1 MLLTRRTNFCII
13 QNVKKISKPRGA
25 IMKLRKFLSLL
36 LAVMLV
42 LSMTA
47 CQQNEAEQP
56 AEEEKPQDL
65 VSAVKQGE
73 GTGKYGLFKV
83 EVTLENSEIRDIKVI
98 ESSESGFTEPVIEQL
113 TKQMVDS
120 NSVEVD
126 AVTGATL
133 TSFAFINAVKDAVEQ
148 SGAVLTAKEV
158 QAEAEKVEDITTDIV
173 IIGSGGAGLTAAIE
187 ATNAGA
193 KVIVV
198 EKNGFMGGNTNY
210 ATGGMNAAGTKYQE
224 VDGIKDSAE
233 LYYSDTLKGGK
244 NLNNPE
250 LLKVMT
256 EKSAETL
263 YWLETLGADL
273 SEVGASGGQSVNRIH
288 KGPGGMPVGTHLMNI
303 FDQQIDKL
311 GIEVKLYTKAVEIL
325 SAENKVTGIKVENK
339 DGNSY
344 NINAKAVILAS
355 GGFGAN
361 PELVEKFKPELK
373 GFGTTNA
380 PGATGDALALVEKL
394 DVSLTDIEQIQ
405 THPTVVPKINEMITE
420 GIRGD
425 GAILVNHEALR
436 FINELETRDVV
447 SKAILEQNGATAFLV
462 LDKQVYEKASTYE
475 KYKNQGLLKE
485 AKTLAE
491 LAEIMKVDAAA
502 LEETVAK
509 YNEAV
514 KSKSDAEF
522 GRTSLEVELITEPYY
537 SVEISPAIHH
547 TMGGVTI
554 NTEAQ
559 VINES
564 GASVEGLFAAGEVT
578 GGVHGGNRIGGN
590 AVTDITV
597 FGRIAG
603 ASAAA
608 FVGK

>member
-1 MLLTRRTNFCII
+1 
-13 QNVKKISKPRGA
+13 
-25 IMKLRKFLSLL
+25 MKSRKFLSLL

-47 CQQNEAEQP
+47 CQQKEAEQP

-73 GTGKYGLFKV
+73 GSGKYGLFKV
-83 EVTLENSEIRDIKVI
+83 EVTLENSELKDIKVI

-158 QAEAEKVEDITTDIV
+158 QAGAEKVEDITTDIV

-193 KVIVV
+193 EVIVV

-233 LYYSDTLKGGK
+233 LYYSDTMKGGK

-394 DVSLTDIEQIQ
+394 DVSFTDIEQIQ

-475 KYKNQGLLKE
+475 KYKNQG
-485 AKTLAE
+485 
-491 LAEIMKVDAAA
+491 
-502 LEETVAK
+502 
-509 YNEAV
+509 
-514 KSKSDAEF
+514 
-522 GRTSLEVELITEPYY
+522 
-537 SVEISPAIHH
+537 
-547 TMGGVTI
+547 
-554 NTEAQ
+554 
-559 VINES
+559 
-564 GASVEGLFAAGEVT
+564 
-578 GGVHGGNRIGGN
+578 
-590 AVTDITV
+590 
-597 FGRIAG
+597 
-603 ASAAA
+603 
-608 FVGK
+608 

>member
-1 MLLTRRTNFCII
+1 ML
-13 QNVKKISKPRGA
+13 KKYQKRGA
-25 IMKLRKFLSLL
+25 IMKSRKFLSLL

-47 CQQNEAEQP
+47 CQQKEAEQP

-73 GTGKYGLFKV
+73 GSGKYGLFKV
-83 EVTLENSEIRDIKVI
+83 EVTLENSELKDIKVI

-158 QAEAEKVEDITTDIV
+158 QAGAEKVEDITTDIV

-193 KVIVV
+193 EVIVV

-233 LYYSDTLKGGK
+233 LYYSDTMKGGK

-491 LAEIMKVDAAA
+491 LAEIMKVDAAT
-502 LEETVAK
+502 LESTVAK

-514 KSKSDAEF
+514 KAKSDAEF
-522 GRTSLEVELITEPYY
+522 GRTSLEVELITAPYY
-537 SVEISPAIHH
+537 TVEISPAIHH

-559 VINES
+559 VINKS
-564 GASVEGLFAAGEVT
+564 GAAVEGLFAAGEVT

>member
-1 MLLTRRTNFCII
+1 
-13 QNVKKISKPRGA
+13 
-25 IMKLRKFLSLL
+25 MKLRKFLSLL

-47 CQQNEAEQP
+47 CQQKEAEQP
-56 AEEEKPQDL
+56 AEEEKPQEL

-83 EVTLENSEIRDIKVI
+83 EVILENSEIKDIKVI
-98 ESSESGFTEPVIEQL
+98 ESSESGFTEPVIKQL

-158 QAEAEKVEDITTDIV
+158 QAEAEKVEDLTTDIV
-173 IIGSGGAGLTAAIE
+173 IIGAGGAGLTAAIE

-193 KVIVV
+193 EVIVV

-224 VDGIKDSAE
+224 ADGIKDSAE
-233 LYYSDTLKGGK
+233 LYYSDTMKGGK

-250 LLKVMT
+250 LLKVLT

-303 FDQQIDKL
+303 FDQQIDKM
-311 GIEVKLYTKAVEIL
+311 GIDVKLYTKAIEIL
-325 SAENKVTGIKVENK
+325 SEGNKVTGIKVENK

-380 PGATGDALALVEKL
+380 PGATGDALAMVEKL

-447 SKAILEQNGATAFLV
+447 SKAILEQKGATAFLV
-462 LDKQVYEKASTYE
+462 LDRQVYEKASTYE

-485 AKTLAE
+485 AQNLTE

-502 LEETVAK
+502 LEATIAK

-514 KSKSDAEF
+514 KAKSDAEF
-522 GRTSLEVELITEPYY
+522 GRTSLEVELITAPYY
-537 SVEISPAIHH
+537 TVEISPAIHH

-559 VINES
+559 VINKS
-564 GASVEGLFAAGEVT
+564 GAAVEGLFAAGEVT

>member
-1 MLLTRRTNFCII
+1 
-13 QNVKKISKPRGA
+13 
-25 IMKLRKFLSLL
+25 MKLKKLLSLL
-36 LAVMLV
+36 LAVMLL

-47 CQQNEAEQP
+47 CQQKENEQP
-56 AEEEKPQDL
+56 AEGEKTDEL
-65 VSAVKQGE
+65 VSAVVQGE
-73 GTGKYGLFKV
+73 GSGKYGPFKV
-83 EVTLENSEIRDIKVI
+83 EVTLENSEIKDINVI
-98 ESSESGFTEPVIEQL
+98 ESSESGFTEPVIEEL
-113 TKQMVDS
+113 KKQMIDS
-120 NSVEVD
+120 NSVEAD

-133 TSFAFINAVKDAVEQ
+133 TSFAFINAVSDAVEQ

-158 QAEAEKVEDITTDIV
+158 QNEAEKVEDLTTDIV
-173 IIGSGGAGLTAAIE
+173 IIGAGGAGLTAAIE

-193 KVIVV
+193 EVIVV

-224 VDGIKDSAE
+224 AEGIKDSPD
-233 LYYSDTLKGGK
+233 LYYADTMKGGK

-250 LLKVMT
+250 LLKILT

-288 KGPGGMPVGTHLMNI
+288 KGPGGMPVGTHLMNV
-303 FDQQIDKL
+303 FGEQIDKL

-325 SAENKVTGIKVENK
+325 SEGNKVTGIKVENK
-339 DGNSY
+339 DGNTY

-380 PGATGDALALVEKL
+380 PGATGDALALVDKL

-462 LDKQVYEKASTYE
+462 LDKQVFEKASTYE

-485 AKTLAE
+485 AQTLAE
-491 LAEIMKVDAAA
+491 LAEIMKVDAAT
-502 LEETVAK
+502 LETTVAK

-514 KSKSDAEF
+514 KAKSDSEF
-522 GRTSLEVELITEPYY
+522 GRTSLEVELISAPYY
-537 SVEISPAIHH
+537 TVEISPAIHH

-554 NTEAQ
+554 NTDAQ
-559 VINES
+559 VINNS
-564 GASVEGLFAAGEVT
+564 GAIVEGLFAAGEVT

-608 FVGK
+608 FIEK

>member
-1 MLLTRRTNFCII
+1 
-13 QNVKKISKPRGA
+13 
-25 IMKLRKFLSLL
+25 MKLKKMLSLL
-36 LAVMLV
+36 LAAMLV
-42 LSMTA
+42 FSLA
-47 CQQNEAEQP
+47 GCQKNEAEQP
-56 AEEEKPQDL
+56 AKEEPKQEL
-65 VSAVKQGE
+65 VSTVAQGE
-73 GTGKYGLFKV
+73 GTGKYGAFKV
-83 EVTLENSEIRDIKVI
+83 DVTLENSEIKDIKVT
-98 ESSESGFTEPVIEQL
+98 ESSESGFTEPVIAQL
-113 TKQMVDS
+113 TKEMIDS
-120 NSVEVD
+120 NSVDVD

-133 TSFAFINAVKDAVEQ
+133 TSFAFINSVKDAVEK
-148 SGAVLTAKEV
+148 SGATLTAKEV
-158 QAEAEKVEDITTDIV
+158 KSEEEKVEDVTTDIV
-173 IIGSGGAGLTAAIE
+173 IVGAGGAGLSAAIE

-193 KVIVV
+193 KVVVV
-198 EKNGFMGGNTNY
+198 EKNAFMGGNTNY

-224 VDGIKDSAE
+224 AKGIQDSPA
-233 LYYSDTLKGGK
+233 LYYADTMKGGK
-244 NLNNPE
+244 DLNNPE
-250 LLKVMT
+250 LLTVLT

-263 YWLETLGADL
+263 YWLESLGADL
-273 SEVGASGGQSVNRIH
+273 SEVGRSGGQSVDRIH
-288 KGPGGMPVGTHLMNI
+288 KGPGGMPVGTHLMDVFKN
-303 FDQQIDKL
+303 QVETL
-311 GIEVKLYTKAVEIL
+311 GIEVRLNTKAVEIL
-325 SAENKVTGIKVENK
+325 SEGNVVKGIKVENK

-361 PELVEKFKPELK
+361 PEMVVKYKPELA

-380 PGATGDALALVEKL
+380 PGATGDALAMVEKL

-425 GAILVNHEALR
+425 GAILVNHEGQR
-436 FINELETRDVV
+436 FIDELKTRDVV
-447 SKAILEQNGATAFLV
+447 SKAILEQEGKTAFLV

-485 AKTLAE
+485 AQTLAE

-502 LEETVAK
+502 LEATVAK

-514 KSKSDAEF
+514 KSKSDADF
-522 GRTSLEVELITEPYY
+522 GRTSLDVELISAPYY
-537 SVEISPAIHH
+537 AVEISPAIHH

-554 NTEAQ
+554 NTSTQVLNNAGEA
-559 VINES
+559 
-564 GASVEGLFAAGEVT
+564 VEGLFAAGEVT

-597 FGRIAG
+597 FGKIAG
-603 ASAAA
+603 ANAAA